1 MKKLFFL
8 FAVLFAFQMLNA
20 QTTITVGAGTPTLDG
35 VLSPGEWNATSITT
49 STGVTL
55 NAMADGQYLYMA
67 AHWTDT
73 TESIYKNKLSFD
85 GSTWTKTGDEDRI
98 AFFFDMGLTGTDGAN
113 CATFCHIPV
122 MSTTSGKADLWH
134 WKAVRSN
141 PMGYVDDNY
150 VDSLNRQGDTGT
162 SAAAD
167 NLLVNGRPSYM
178 STNGATV
185 NPDFLAIDDA
195 AYNGFDPFKTFV
207 LPHVLERAI
216 TFDTLVTFTA
226 GNYIPGY
233 RLRIPTDDRASVM
246 AAGKWESGAWT
257 VEFMKPYD
265 GTANDFAVVPGSSVN
280 FTYEI
285 FDNEGATHWQNGF
298 DATILTLDFS
308 AIPVPVELVS
318 FNANSNNGIVNLQ
331 WTTATELNNQGFEV
345 QRKFGSNNFV
355 TIGSVSGHGTTT
367 SPNQYA
373 FTDKLLNAGK
383 YIYRLKQ
390 IDFDGSFAYSSE
402 VNVDVNFASK
412 YSLEQNYPNPFNP
425 STKISFSVPQSS
437 FVSIDVYNSIGQ
449 KITTLVNEQMNAGN
463 YSVNFNAANITSGI
477 YFYKM
482 TAGNF
487 TEIRKMILVK

>member
-20 QTTITVGAGTPTLDG
+20 QTTINVGAGTPTLDG

-49 STGVTL
+49 SNGVTL

-67 AHWTDT
+67 AHWTDA
-73 TESIYKNKLSFD
+73 TENIYKNKLSYD

-122 MSTTSGKADLWH
+122 MSTTTGKADLWH

-167 NLLVNGRPSYM
+167 NLLVNGRPSFM
-178 STNGATV
+178 SLNGTNA
-185 NPDFLAIDDA
+185 NPDFLTKDDA
-195 AYNGFDPFKTFV
+195 AFNAFDPYGVMTAHAYHKSV
-207 LPHVLERAI
+207 I
-216 TFDTLVTFTA
+216 FDTLATFNN
-226 GNYIPGY
+226 GDFVPGF
-233 RLRIPTDDRASVM
+233 LSRIPTDDRASVR
-246 AAGKWESGAWT
+246 AAGRWESGIWT

-265 GTANDFAVVPGSSVN
+265 GTANDFAVVPGSSVK
-280 FTYEI
+280 FTCEI

-298 DATILTLDFS
+298 DATVYTLDFS

-318 FNANSNNGIVNLQ
+318 FNANVNKGIVNLQ
-331 WTTATELNNQGFEV
+331 WATATEINNQGFEV

-355 TIGSVSGHGTTT
+355 TVGSVNGHGTTT
-367 SPNQYA
+367 SPNHYT
-373 FTDKLLNAGK
+373 FSDKLLNSGK

-390 IDFDGSFAYSSE
+390 IDFDGSFSYSSE
-402 VNVDVNFASK
+402 VNVDVNLASK

-425 STKISFSVPQSS
+425 STKISFSVPQLS
-437 FVSIDVYNSIGQ
+437 FVSIDVFNSIGQ
-449 KITTLVNEQMNAGN
+449 KIATLVNEQMNAGN
-463 YSVNFNAANITSGI
+463 YSINFDAANITSGI

-487 TEIRKMILVK
+487 TEMKKMILVK

>member
-73 TESIYKNKLSFD
+73 TENIYKNKLSFD

-98 AFFFDMGLTGTDGAN
+98 AFYFDMGLTGTDGAN
-113 CATFCHIPV
+113 CATMCHIPL
-122 MSTTSGKADLWH
+122 MSTNSGKADLWH
-134 WKAVRSN
+134 WKAVRSS

-150 VDSLNRQGDTGT
+150 IDSLDRHGDPGT
-162 SAAAD
+162 SAYVD
-167 NLLVNGRPSYM
+167 NLLVNGRPSFM
-178 STNGATV
+178 SINGTSA
-185 NPDFLAIDDA
+185 NPDFLTKDDA
-195 AYNGFDPFKTFV
+195 AFSAFDPYGVMTAHTYHKSV
-207 LPHVLERAI
+207 V
-216 TFDTLVTFTA
+216 FDTLATFNN
-226 GNYIPGY
+226 GDLVPGF
-233 RLRIPTDDRASVM
+233 LSRIPTDDRASVM

-257 VEFMKPYD
+257 IEFKRPYA
-265 GTANDFAVVPGSSVN
+265 GTANDFTVVPGSSVN

-285 FDNEGATHWQNGF
+285 FDNEGANHWQNGF

-318 FNANSNNGIVNLQ
+318 FNANTNNGIVNLQ
-331 WTTATELNNQGFEV
+331 WITATELNNQAFEV

-355 TIGSVSGHGTTT
+355 TVGSVTGHGTTT

-390 IDFDGSFAYSSE
+390 IDFDASFAYSSE
-402 VNVDVNFASK
+402 VNVDVNFASE

-425 STKISFSVPQSS
+425 STKISFSVPQSN
-437 FVSIDVYNSIGQ
+437 FVSIDVFNSIGQ
-449 KITTLVNEQMNAGN
+449 KIATLVNEQMNAGN